1 MSLSKVV
8 SEGNRREALEAMRDV
23 LAVAMSQAE
32 PREMAAIAN
41 QLRQVLRE
49 LDELPAGE
57 RLSKRDE
64 LAQRRQDR
72 RAKAAAESSAAAGGN
87 QRRR

>member
-1 MSLSKVV
+1 MSLSSVV
-8 SEGNRREALEAMRDV
+8 SEGDRRRSLEAMRDA
-23 LAVAMSQAE
+23 LAIAMSQAE
-32 PREMAAIAN
+32 PREMAPLAN

-49 LDELPAGE
+49 LDEMPAGE

-72 RAKAAAESSAAAGGN
+72 RSKAAAEPPAASGGDK
-87 QRRR
+87 RR

>member
-1 MSLSKVV
+1 MSLSSVV
-8 SEGNRREALEAMRDV
+8 GEGDRRRSLEAMRDA
-23 LAVAMSQAE
+23 LAIAMSQAE
-32 PREMAAIAN
+32 PREMAPLAN

-49 LDELPAGE
+49 LDEMPAGE

-72 RAKAAAESSAAAGGN
+72 RSKAAAEPPAASGGDK
-87 QRRR
+87 RR

>member
-1 MSLSKVV
+1 MSLSAVV
-8 SEGNRREALEAMRDV
+8 GEGDRRRSLEAMRDA
-23 LAVAMSQAE
+23 LAVAMAQAE
-32 PREMAAIAN
+32 PREMASLAN

-64 LAQRRQDR
+64 LAQRRKDR
-72 RAKAAAESSAAAGGN
+72 RAKAAAEPHSSAGGD
-87 QRRR
+87 